1 MADPRPLDP
10 TAQPGGSPPAAPPP
24 RGGRDLR
31 SLILS
36 VAIVALMV
44 GVALLA
50 VLSATPTDRPGPD
63 PDRVGARPEGTD
75 LVVAQ
80 GGPVSWDPA
89 RIGDAASAAIL
100 AQAWEGLTTLDPSAQ
115 VRPALAESWE
125 VQDGGRRIVFRLRDG
140 VTFSDG
146 TPITAEDVRASWVR
160 SLDPAGPSPLA
171 WILGDIVGARELL
184 AGSGTP
190 DDVAI
195 RAEGSTVTVDFRRP
209 AAWFPAAAASPTLAI
224 VPASLGAA
232 AAGPR
237 VPDDGLVVS
246 GAYRPVAQDDR
257 TIAFEANPRYW
268 AGPPPVER
276 ITVLTDTGGR
286 SPVEVFQSGDAD
298 YVQVGGDDATWIAY
312 DTTLGPQL
320 RRNDDL
326 SVSYY
331 GFDTSR
337 PPFDDVRVRRA
348 VAMAVDWDR
357 LVALDDPRAVVA
369 TSLVPAG
376 ISGAGEGDFTPVHDP
391 DAARAEL
398 AAAGHPG
405 GEGLPPITMITGGGG
420 TDEAVAEVLERE
432 LGVRVIVE
440 RMPFGDYNA
449 RLSTDPPQIFSIDWI
464 ADYPH
469 PNDFLGLL
477 LETGTAS
484 NTGRWSDPAYDALL
498 EEAASTGDPVEQA
511 AAYAAAQ
518 RMIQEQAPLIP
529 LRYGETWAL
538 SRDGLLGANQSGL
551 GFLRFAGLDWEDR

>member
-10 TAQPGGSPPAAPPP
+10 TAQPGDLPPAAPPP
-24 RGGRDLR
+24 RAGRDLR
-31 SLILS
+31 SLVLS
-36 VAIVALMV
+36 VAIVTLMV

-63 PDRVGARPEGTD
+63 PDRVGARPEDAD

-115 VRPALAESWE
+115 VRPALAGSWDI
-125 VQDGGRRIVFRLRDG
+125 QAGGRRIVFQLRDG
-140 VTFSDG
+140 ITFSDG

-160 SLDPAGPSPLA
+160 SLDPADPSPLA
-171 WILGDIVGARELL
+171 WLLGDIVGARELL
-184 AGSGTP
+184 AGSGSP

-195 RAEGSTVTVDFRRP
+195 RADGSTVTVDFRRP
-209 AAWFPAAAASPTLAI
+209 AAWFPAAAASPTLGI
-224 VPASLGAA
+224 VPASLGDTAE
-232 AAGPR
+232 GPL
-237 VPDDGLVVS
+237 VPEDGLVVS

-268 AGPPPVER
+268 AGPPPVDR

-312 DTTLGPQL
+312 DRTLGPQL

-326 SVSYY
+326 SVRYY

-357 LVALDDPRAVVA
+357 LVVLEDPRAVVA

-398 AAAGHPG
+398 AAAGYPG
-405 GEGLPPITMITGGGG
+405 GDGLPPITMITGGGG
-420 TDEAVAEVLERE
+420 LDEAVAEVLERE

-477 LETGTAS
+477 LETGSAS
-484 NTGRWSDPAYDALL
+484 NTGRWSDPEYDAIL
-498 EEAASTGDPVEQA
+498 EAAASTSDPAEQA

-518 RMIQEQAPLIP
+518 RIIQEQAPLIP